1 MTQGQGVSIKSKLS
15 LQTSILASLRNC
27 SWEISIPQRYLL
39 SYGPNFS
46 FPPWFPLQLMNSSQY
61 CCNWN
66 FPILWIIL
74 FEVAHD
80 LASAS
85 HSVNVKYLHYSLDLL
100 ISNIYAGFRLTL
112 AKCWGCL
119 TCSSYSFMLNG
130 EIKFDFLITLGL
142 SFSVSSWNGV
152 VDSALNS
159 SVCVWIFSLVSLDS
173 SNAYILSVVILP
185 RLFILFINFS
195 YFAELASHF
204 LNNKI

>member
-1 MTQGQGVSIKSKLS
+1 MW
-15 LQTSILASLRNC
+15 ASNPNC
-27 SWEISIPQRYLL
+27 LCKPAYWLHWKTALGKYQYPRHISL

-61 CCNWN
+61 CCNRN

-80 LASAS
+80 LTSAS
-85 HSVNVKYLHYSLDLL
+85 HSVNVKYFHYSLDLL
-100 ISNIYAGFRLTL
+100 ISNIYTGFRLTL

-119 TCSSYSFMLNG
+119 SCSSYSFMLNG

-152 VDSALNS
+152 VDYAINS
-159 SVCVWIFSLVSLDS
+159 SVCVWIFSLVSLYS

-185 RLFILFINFS
+185 RLFNLIHQFFIFFRVSKPLF
-195 YFAELASHF
+195 
-204 LNNKI
+204 KQ